1 MSTARQN
8 RHDRP
13 FDVVLFGATGFTGT
27 LVAHELARH
36 YDLEWALAGR
46 NASKLETLRADLAT
60 KHPGNAALRSLP
72 ILVADSADKGRLDE
86 VAAQTRV
93 ICTTVGPYDLLGEPL
108 VAACVDQGTDYCD
121 LTGETPFIRRMVD
134 TYHDRAVAS
143 GARIVHCCGFDS
155 IPSDIGTFV
164 LQREA
169 LRRFGRPA
177 ERVRFH
183 MRKATG
189 GFSGGTVASMLNMV
203 EQLKDKAVRR
213 IVADP
218 YSLNPEGER
227 SGPDARDGIKPE
239 RDATTGRWVGPL
251 VMGPVNTRVVRRS
264 HALRGFPWGKDF
276 RYDEVMSFGRGP
288 SGFAK
293 AVAMSGG
300 LVGFMAA
307 LSVPA
312 LKGLLERRVLPK
324 PGEGPSEKV
333 MRDGFFEAE
342 LVGTAGDHEIHIK
355 VKGRGDPGYGATSR
369 MLAESALA
377 LAFDTPQG
385 TLPAG
390 VLTPSTALGEA
401 LVERLAKTDVTFTVE

>member
-8 RHDRP
+8 RLDRP

-36 YDLEWALAGR
+36 YDLKWALAGR
-46 NASKLETLRADLAT
+46 NASKLEGLRADLAA
-60 KHPGNAALRSLP
+60 KHPGNAALVSLP
-72 ILVADSADKGRLDE
+72 ILVADSADKARLDE
-86 VAAQTRV
+86 VAAKTRV
-93 ICTTVGPYDLLGEPL
+93 VCTTVGPYDLLGEPL
-108 VAACVDQGTDYCD
+108 VAACVDHGTDYCD

-134 TYHDRAVAS
+134 RYHDRAVAS

-213 IVADP
+213 IAADP
-218 YSLNPEGER
+218 YSLNPEGQR
-227 SGPDARDGIKPE
+227 SGPDGRDSIKPE
-239 RDATTGRWVGPL
+239 RDTTTGRWVGPFL
-251 VMGPVNTRVVRRS
+251 MGPVNTRVVRRS

-288 SGFAK
+288 RGLAQ
-293 AVAMSGG
+293 AIAMSSG

-324 PGEGPSEKV
+324 PGAGPSEKT
-333 MRDGFFEAE
+333 MRDGFFRAE
-342 LVGTAGDHEIHIK
+342 LIGTAGDHEIH
-355 VKGRGDPGYGATSR
+355 VEVNGRGDPGYGATSR

-377 LAFDTPQG
+377 LAFDTTEG

-401 LVERLAKTDVTFTVE
+401 LVERLAKTEVTFTVK